1 LSQGGLLPRV
11 RVVTPG
17 YFKTLGI
24 PILRGREFVP
34 EDQLENASPVFI
46 VNEALATKYL
56 GQDPL
61 AASISVL
68 MAAENPYGRVV
79 GVVGNTIEGSLRES
93 GEPTVFYAQGNNRQE
108 GFPSVGMT
116 VLIRSSRADIARS
129 SVQIVRNLDPNQPVT
144 QVRML
149 QDVVSDSVS
158 RERLTAVLSTVF
170 AMTALLLAALGVYGL
185 LAYSVAERIRE
196 IGVRIALGAKP
207 LAVLQMIMNRGL
219 LLIGA
224 G

>member
-1 LSQGGLLPRV
+1 
-11 RVVTPG
+11 
-17 YFKTLGI
+17 
-24 PILRGREFVP
+24 
-34 EDQLENASPVFI
+34 
-46 VNEALATKYL
+46 
-56 GQDPL
+56 
-61 AASISVL
+61 
-68 MAAENPYGRVV
+68 
-79 GVVGNTIEGSLRES
+79 
-93 GEPTVFYAQGNNRQE
+93 
-108 GFPSVGMT
+108 
-116 VLIRSSRADIARS
+116 LIRSSRADIARS

-224 G
+224 GLLIGVTTALAISRFVQSLLFGVNPNDPATFVTAVLVLLATGSIAAFIPARRATKVDPIVALRHD